1 MTLILLSKKGCLLQ
15 TGMCEVIVIASGKGG
30 TGKTTVCTALAAAL
44 ARAKNRV
51 LIIDCDSGMRGV
63 DLMLGISDRLVYDI
77 ADVISGA
84 CEYTDALYK
93 ADGDFELYS
102 IAAPLYADDE
112 VSPSLIKK
120 FTQQVREEFDYILI
134 DSPAGTGSGFYAAAS
149 AADRALV
156 VVNAEPTSIRGCKN
170 IGYRL
175 RELKIFDCRLVIN
188 RFDKD
193 RFFEMGLYR
202 DLDEVIDNA
211 GMRLIG
217 LIPEDVRVI
226 ALSQRGALTNNWS
239 QTSVIFDTI
248 VKRLEG
254 VDVPI
259 VVR

>member
-1 MTLILLSKKGCLLQ
+1 MSVIN
-15 TGMCEVIVIASGKGG
+15 GMCEVIVIASGKGG
-30 TGKTTVCTALAAAL
+30 TGKTTVSTSLAVAL

-63 DLMLGISDRLVYDI
+63 DLMLGISDRLVYDL

-112 VSPSLIKK
+112 VSPSLIKE
-120 FTQQVREEFDYILI
+120 FIQQVREEFDYILV
-134 DSPAGTGSGFYAAAS
+134 DSPAGTGSGFYAAAN

-156 VVNAEPTSIRGCKN
+156 VVNPEPISIRGCKN

-175 RELKIFDCRLVIN
+175 QELNIFDSRLIIN
-188 RFDKD
+188 RFDRE
-193 RFFEMGLYR
+193 RFDKMGLYH
-202 DLDEVIDNA
+202 DLDEVIDEA

-217 LIPEDVRVI
+217 LVPEDIRVI
-226 ALSQRGALTNNWS
+226 ALSQRGALANNWS
-239 QTSVIFDTI
+239 ETSVIFDTI
-248 VKRLEG
+248 VKRLVG

-259 VVR
+259 IVR